1 MSQLNI
7 RLPETLR
14 QQLIHLADGEGIPL
28 EQYILY
34 ALTRQVTLTY
44 SIQATSET
52 SINQQKQSFKE
63 FLTELGKIN
72 SEEIESILAE
82 REVVDPEP
90 ELSSDP
96 IIRLQQRIRDKL
108 LS

>member
-7 RLPETLR
+7 QLPETLR
-14 QQLIHLADGEGIPL
+14 QQLINLAEDEGIPL

-44 SIQATSET
+44 SIQANSEIN
-52 SINQQKQSFKE
+52 INQQKQSFKE
-63 FLTELGKIN
+63 LLTELGEIN
-72 SEEIESILAE
+72 STEIESILAE

-90 ELSSDP
+90 ELSSDT
-96 IIRLQQRIRDKL
+96 IVRLQQRIRNKL